1 MSGAK
6 GEECIYNFVEETQQ
20 EQPKKP
26 LYRSKYEPNL
36 VASTFGLH
44 GTTAVDGKGFHALK
58 QNHVL
63 ISSFG
68 RESEAPNPKKFLRK
82 GSREEN
88 IHIPSVEKHGHHSNK
103 PPVPSRNDKPVMG
116 LKTSTR
122 TNYITAN
129 ALEVIR
135 SEPKK
140 RKGDE
145 PRYTEREDYGKVPA
159 YLADVKAEI
168 DKEKSLVEMY
178 VAEKSGGN
186 TQGEDKDN
194 MEILDEGERRELISK
209 LKQRWDVVNASY
221 HKMAH
226 KAVMDTPSEMKRK
239 ALHEAELI
247 SLEKDLELLRREGP
261 IYIKQ

>member
-1 MSGAK
+1 
-6 GEECIYNFVEETQQ
+6 
-20 EQPKKP
+20 
-26 LYRSKYEPNL
+26 
-36 VASTFGLH
+36 
-44 GTTAVDGKGFHALK
+44 
-58 QNHVL
+58 
-63 ISSFG
+63 
-68 RESEAPNPKKFLRK
+68 
-82 GSREEN
+82 
-88 IHIPSVEKHGHHSNK
+88 
-103 PPVPSRNDKPVMG
+103 MG

-168 DKEKSLVEMY
+168 DKEKTLVEMY
-178 VAEKSGGN
+178 VAEQSGN
-186 TQGEDKDN
+186 AQGEDKDN
-194 MEILDEGERRELISK
+194 MEILDEDERRDLIGK
-209 LKQRWDVVNASY
+209 LKERWNVVNASY

-247 SLEKDLELLRREGP
+247 SLEKDIGLLTREGVLL
-261 IYIKQ
+261 IVKK